1 MAHRLRKIL
10 PILILGIAWMAFSY
24 QPTFAQSTSTAPLVV
39 TETSAAE
46 DADTI
51 AVAQP
56 ESLEEYGVSCD
67 GDACTVNVSL
77 DRFGISPIAKLG
89 ASFAIELA
97 QDNLNFLPENA
108 GIEIEDDLTLK
119 LPIGDLELMDAD
131 LVLVLDENGN
141 VERMRGT
148 AQVPFPS
155 VGVLEN
161 VDLDAP
167 VKADLGLE
175 TGANLAHLNAPLDP
189 ERQYLFL
196 DFNSGLV
203 AESNHRVEGEDHA
216 VRLSVP
222 RGQNATL
229 VIDPREPY
237 AYLSGNVTVS
247 VDDQLA
253 FVGQMIDLGE
263 ANVLIPDGLPIRQ
276 RIGMQVTSS
285 IGKGAEPFFQAGGAY
300 SVDAGMIG
308 NLMNVEIRPLV
319 TQGLVTLD
327 RSGIL
332 LDGIAEAQIAP
343 ETVFDGRTS
352 AQIFL
357 PFDTDIRSA
366 YAQFDAEALIPFAGT
381 SAEAMARLDGYQG
394 MLAQAS
400 ITTPF
405 SNPNQVENVAVG
417 QVDDVELVE
426 EIDSDGQPRFKLVR
440 SLATGAA
447 DATTDTVT
455 RSYLFVKNGAADGA
469 TTGLEWTQNA
479 WCGVSGRCDTGM
491 ADEAVALK

>member
-1 MAHRLRKIL
+1 MHRLRRIL
-10 PILILGIAWMAFSY
+10 PILILGVAWIAFSY
-24 QPTFAQSTSTAPLVV
+24 HPTYAQSTSTAPVDV
-39 TETSAAE
+39 AQTSAAE
-46 DADTI
+46 DADSI

-56 ESLEEYGVSCD
+56 DSLEEYGVSCE

-97 QDNLNFLPENA
+97 QDNLNFLPDNA

-119 LPIGDLELMDAD
+119 LPIGDLELIDAD
-131 LVLVLDENGN
+131 LALALDEDGH
-141 VERMRGT
+141 VERLRGT

-155 VGVLEN
+155 VGVFEN

-167 VKADLGLE
+167 VRADLGLE

-203 AESNHRVEGEDHA
+203 AESNHKVEGEDHT

-229 VIDPREPY
+229 IIDPREPY

-247 VDDQLA
+247 IDDQLA
-253 FVGQMIDLGE
+253 FVGQMIDLGGAE
-263 ANVLIPDGLPIRQ
+263 TLIPDGLPIRQ

-285 IGKGAEPFFQAGGAY
+285 IGKGAEPFFQAGGTY

-308 NLMNVEIRPLV
+308 NLIGVEIRPLA

-327 RSGIL
+327 RSGII
-332 LDGIAEAQIAP
+332 LDGIAQSQIAP
-343 ETVFDGRTS
+343 ETLFDGRTS

-357 PFDTDIRSA
+357 PFDTDMRSA
-366 YAQFDAEALIPFAGT
+366 YAQIDAEMLVPFAGA

-394 MLAQAS
+394 ILAQAS
-400 ITTPF
+400 MTTPF
-405 SNPNQVENVAVG
+405 SDGNDEDAVAIAQG
-417 QVDDVELVE
+417 SDVELVKE
-426 EIDSDGQPRFKLVR
+426 VDSDGEPRFKLVGT
-440 SLATGAA
+440 LADGAA
-447 DATTDTVT
+447 NIAADTVT

-469 TTGLEWTQNA
+469 ATGLDWTQNA
-479 WCGVSGRCDTGM
+479 WCGVSGRCATDSM
-491 ADEAVALK
+491 DEAVAVK